1 MSLEQKALETL
12 PRRQWEV
19 VVVGAGPAGA
29 VCAWALADKG
39 HKVLVIDKDRFPR
52 DKPCGDMLIT
62 DAISLLA
69 DIGALEKVKSSAH
82 EIPAME
88 IFSPCGIR
96 FEVPGPFLSIRRR
109 FLDML
114 LMEHACGNGKTGSV
128 TFAQGNVVEIK
139 KDKNG
144 THRELYCS
152 DASEPIHARVIVLAT
167 GGVVT
172 LPYRQRLVSSKNPTA
187 LAMRGYVR
195 SRHRLDNTIIVYNR
209 SLLPGY
215 LWIIPLGEASD
226 GFWLY
231 NVGCGAPCHR
241 TNNGQSAAAD
251 LKQTLVNF
259 LDQSLL
265 ARPLM
270 EKGDG
275 LRHVQGAPLRCGL
288 SDIGSACKENI
299 VAVGEAIGTTY
310 PFSGEGIGKAME
322 SGQIAAR
329 IIHEALQRGDLS
341 HLQQYTHHL
350 TSVLKPRYASYAKAE
365 KWLSHGWFSD
375 FVARRICKSK
385 YLQRT
390 VREIIAETQD
400 PRAVISIWGLLKSY
414 WK

>member
-1 MSLEQKALETL
+1 MSLEQIPFGSLNC
-12 PRRQWEV
+12 RGWEV
-19 VVVGAGPAGA
+19 VIVGAGPAGA

-62 DAISLLA
+62 DAISLLQ

-88 IFSPCGIR
+88 IFSPSGIR
-96 FEVPGPFLSIRRR
+96 FEVPGPFISIRRR
-109 FLDML
+109 TLDKL
-114 LMEHACGNGKTGSV
+114 LMEHSCGNGKPGSM

-172 LPYRQRLVSSKNPTA
+172 LPYRQGLVSSKNPTA

-195 SRHRLDNTIIVYNR
+195 SRHRLDNAIISYDR

-215 LWIIPLGEASD
+215 LWIIPLGEATD

-241 TNNGQSAAAD
+241 TNNWHHR
-251 LKQTLVNF
+251 LKQTLMDF
-259 LDQSLL
+259 LSVSPL

-270 EKGDG
+270 ENGEG
-275 LRHVQGAPLRCGL
+275 LTHMQGAPLRCGL

-299 VAVGEAIGTTY
+299 VAIGEAIGTTY

-322 SGQIAAR
+322 SGQIAAK
-329 IIHEALQRGDLS
+329 IIHEAIQSDDLS
-341 HLQQYTHHL
+341 RLRQYPIHLESMLRTCY
-350 TSVLKPRYASYAKAE
+350 VGYAKAE
-365 KWLSHGWFSD
+365 KWLAHAWFSD
-375 FVARRICKSK
+375 FVAGRISKSK
-385 YLQRT
+385 YLQKI
-390 VREIIAETQD
+390 VREIIAETQN
-400 PRAVISIWGLLKSY
+400 PRAVISVWGLLKSY